1 MSDKI
6 VSKCQTEKARQ
17 SVDSKSKCLETPS
30 MQDCQGLENPV
41 YGGFLV
47 LEKKK
52 VYDFVMY
59 LQSVVHICYL

>member
-47 LEKKK
+47 LEKKRC
-52 VYDFVMY
+52 MI
-59 LQSVVHICYL
+59 L